1 MQHEVLYRPSYS
13 MLVVKMEAGERVV
26 AEAGAMVAMS
36 PDIDV
41 QTTTRGGIF
50 AGLRRAVLGGESFF
64 VNTFQARAAGEVLF
78 APPVSGDV
86 VHLPMVGGDVLAQ
99 STAFLASS
107 ATVTVDSKWGGARS
121 FFAGEGFFL
130 LRLSGQ
136 GDAWLASYGA
146 IHQRTLAAGER
157 YVVDTGHIVA
167 FDGSTRYDVRRIG
180 GLKTTLF
187 GGEGLVADF
196 VGPGRIWMQSRSP
209 GAFLDWLLPRL
220 PRPGGGGSSSD

>member
-13 MLVVKMEAGERVV
+13 MLVVRMSAGEQVL
-26 AEAGAMVAMS
+26 AEAGAMVSMS
-36 PDIDV
+36 SGIEV
-41 QTTTRGGIF
+41 QTTTRGGLF

-64 VNTFQARAAGEVLF
+64 VNTFTAREAGEVAF

-86 VHLPMVGGDVLAQ
+86 VHLPIGDQPVLAQ
-99 STAFLASS
+99 STAFLASA
-107 ATVTVDSKWGGARS
+107 ATVRVDSKWGGARS

-130 LRLSGQ
+130 LKLDGA

-146 IHQRTLAAGER
+146 IHEKTLATGER

-167 FDGSTRYDVRRIG
+167 FEGSVEYQVRRIG

-209 GAFLDWLLPRL
+209 GAFLDWLVPHLPK
-220 PRPGGGGSSSD
+220 PSGGGGSSD

>member
-1 MQHEVLYRPSYS
+1 VRHEVLYRPSYS
-13 MLVVKMEAGERVV
+13 MLVVQMDAGEQVL
-26 AEAGAMVAMS
+26 AEAGAMVSMS
-36 PDIDV
+36 SGIEV
-41 QTTTRGGIF
+41 QTTTRGGLF

-64 VNTFQARAAGEVLF
+64 VNTFSAREAGEVAF

-86 VHLPMVGGDVLAQ
+86 VHLRVGDQPVLAQ
-99 STAFLASS
+99 STAFLASA
-107 ATVTVDSKWGGARS
+107 ATVRVDSKWGGARS

-130 LRLSGQ
+130 LKLDGA

-146 IHQRTLAAGER
+146 IHEKTLAAGER

-167 FDGSTRYDVRRIG
+167 FEGSVEYQVRRIG

-196 VGPGRIWMQSRSP
+196 AGPGRIWMQSRSP
-209 GAFLDWLLPRL
+209 GAFLDWLVPHLPK
-220 PRPGGGGSSSD
+220 PSGGGGSSD